1 MTEFIVEIGGNHQ
14 GNESRLLGLTKD
26 AISNGV
32 KILKYQI
39 YTGES
44 LVSEK
49 YDPDR
54 VNHFKSFTLDKSVY
68 KEVID
73 LCIEANVEFMA
84 SIWSE
89 SLLDAFDPFVKRY
102 KIGSGDLTN
111 YPLVKCMAERGKPII
126 LSTGLSNID
135 EVDSVVEYI
144 RTINDKYYQPNH
156 LSILQCTSVYPC
168 PLNEVNL
175 SVIDEYK
182 RRYNS
187 FIGYS
192 HHTIQYSPIYAAI
205 SMGVDMIELHYT
217 DTKHDNNFRDHL
229 ISVDASEYKK
239 IMVFYEETQ
248 IFRGNSNKITTEQE
262 KATGHLVSFR
272 RSLFY
277 KRDFSQGYCLTTDD
291 LDSLRPAIGIAPSE
305 IANFIGIPLT
315 VNVVKGDLLL
325 EDHF

>member
-68 KEVID
+68 KKVID
-73 LCIEANVEFMA
+73 LCTKANVEFMA

-144 RTINDKYYQPNH
+144 RTINDNYYQPNN

-168 PLNEVNL
+168 P
-175 SVIDEYK
+175 
-182 RRYNS
+182 
-187 FIGYS
+187 
-192 HHTIQYSPIYAAI
+192 
-205 SMGVDMIELHYT
+205 
-217 DTKHDNNFRDHL
+217 
-229 ISVDASEYKK
+229 
-239 IMVFYEETQ
+239 
-248 IFRGNSNKITTEQE
+248 
-262 KATGHLVSFR
+262 
-272 RSLFY
+272 
-277 KRDFSQGYCLTTDD
+277 
-291 LDSLRPAIGIAPSE
+291 
-305 IANFIGIPLT
+305 
-315 VNVVKGDLLL
+315 
-325 EDHF
+325 